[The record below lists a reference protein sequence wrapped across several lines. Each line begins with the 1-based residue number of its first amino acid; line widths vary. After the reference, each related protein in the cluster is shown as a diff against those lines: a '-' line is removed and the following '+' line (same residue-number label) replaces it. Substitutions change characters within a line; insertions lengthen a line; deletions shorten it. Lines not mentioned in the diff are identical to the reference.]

1 MAHIVK
7 RLPEQLAE
15 IEVDEA
21 MGAAF
26 EQLSG
31 ADRVMS
37 NGSNLLVYGLLGLV
51 VLLVIIALFVVY
63 GRINRSRNEY
73 EDGEDL
79 FDQRFGGDD
88 PFAQQQQD
96 EDFASIR
103 ITREPSYQ
111 EREPGPLMAEA
122 EEPYDAALSRD
133 ETVAEPA
140 ENVVPL
146 RSAEPE
152 QPPMQRAEPVQQR
165 EPMQIAANETPSD
178 YDYGAAGGYASERDS
193 DWQRGGYDDRMSS
206 GRGGYDDEAPF
217 VAPFIREY
225 IEDSER
231 RQTHR
236 LDDMR
241 DDMRRQLTSIRE
253 EQSSRLDLFL
263 SSIDRK
269 LTRTTSLT
277 GVSDEDGASTRRRI
291 DSLSDALD
299 RMHKALE
306 RNGERLNELGRT
318 VEDRLGAMSNIRAEL
333 RNLHDDV
340 LSFGGDVEAN
350 NAAITSM
357 REQFDL
363 LKEDFGRLERSF
375 LERAQ
380 NEQGVNM
387 RLADVV
393 RGTLDDDEYE
403 LNAKLSNGN
412 MADCVI
418 YLRGG
423 RSKVVIDGSFPI
435 ECFNRLP
442 SRDAVRRN
450 LPQAKAAEDDFRRT
464 VLRSIFACADRF
476 VINGETADSAILFL
490 PSEAAYT
497 ILHDR
502 FPDLVR
508 DSHRARV
515 WLTSPST
522 LMGTLNLLH
531 NVMPGD
537 SEPMPRAPRE
547 DEFADEGP
555 FYAGP
560 AEFEDEPRAVRT
572 RSASDEDE
580 RSSAIERRLRELREE
595 EEALAEELV
604 RHRETSQ
611 PRRYR
616 SAEERPRREPR
627 EDDFETRLER
637 FSFDI
642 DDDGVSF
649 EDAETRRGFK
659 GSREDDLR

>member
-1 MAHIVK
+1 M
-7 RLPEQLAE
+7 
-15 IEVDEA
+15 D
-21 MGAAF
+21 AAF

-37 NGSNLLVYGLLGLV
+37 NSNLMVYGILGLV
-51 VLLVIIALFVVY
+51 ILLVIIALFVVY

-73 EDGEDL
+73 DDGEDL
-79 FDQRFGGDD
+79 FDQRFGGGDD
-88 PFAQQQQD
+88 PFDQQE

-103 ITREPSYQ
+103 ITREPQYQ
-111 EREPGPLMAEA
+111 DREPGPLVTEA
-122 EEPYDAALSRD
+122 EEPYEQAMSRT
-133 ETVAEPA
+133 ETVREPA

-152 QPPMQRAEPVQQR
+152 PQPIQRAEPVQQR
-165 EPMQIAANETPSD
+165 EPLQVAANETPGE
-178 YDYGAAGGYASERDS
+178 YDYGAAGGYAGDRGN

-206 GRGGYDDEAPF
+206 GRGSYEDDAPF

-225 IEDSER
+225 IEESER
-231 RQTHR
+231 RQSHR
-236 LDDMR
+236 LDDLR
-241 DDMRRQLTSIRE
+241 DDMRRQLSSIRE

-263 SSIDRK
+263 SSIERK
-269 LTRTTSLT
+269 LNRTSSLT
-277 GVSDEDGASTRRRI
+277 GVGDEEGASLRRRI

-299 RMHKALE
+299 RMQKVLE
-306 RNGERLNELGRT
+306 RNGERMNDLGRM
-318 VEDRLGAMSNIRAEL
+318 VEDRLADMATMRSEL

-340 LSFGGDVEAN
+340 LSFGNDVEQN
-350 NAAITSM
+350 TAAIASM

-393 RGTLDDDEYE
+393 SGTLDDDEYE
-403 LNAKLSNGN
+403 LNAKLSTGDV
-412 MADCVI
+412 ADCVI

-423 RSKVVIDGSFPI
+423 RSKVVIDGSFQI
-435 ECFNRLP
+435 DCFNRLP

-450 LPQAKAAEDDFRRT
+450 LPQAKAAEDEFRRT

-476 VINGETADSAILFL
+476 IINGETVDSAILFL

-531 NVMPGD
+531 NVMPAEAGRYD
-537 SEPMPRAPRE
+537 DDAE
-547 DEFADEGP
+547 EGP

-560 AEFEDEPRAVRT
+560 ADHDDEPRPIRARKD
-572 RSASDEDE
+572 SEEDE
-580 RSSAIERRLRELREE
+580 RAAAIERRLRELREE

-604 RHRETSQ
+604 RRREEA
-611 PRRYR
+611 PRRRYR
-616 SAEERPRREPR
+616 AAGERPRREQP

-637 FSFDI
+637 FSFDL
-642 DDDGVSF
+642 DDDGVTF
-649 EDAETRRGFK
+649 EENDSRRGFK
-659 GSREDDLR
+659 NRDDDLR